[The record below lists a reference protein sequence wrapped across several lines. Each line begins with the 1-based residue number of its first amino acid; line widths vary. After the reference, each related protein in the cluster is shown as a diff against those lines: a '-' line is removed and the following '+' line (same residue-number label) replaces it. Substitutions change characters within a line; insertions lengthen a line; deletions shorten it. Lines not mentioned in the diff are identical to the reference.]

1 MSRKA
6 VWSGVVLLTLGAV
19 TQVAAQP
26 AGASDP
32 VVARVG
38 DQEITLGEIEQRW
51 READA
56 GSYMQV
62 TQSRFDAL
70 DQYLD
75 LIIGDRLLAIEAA
88 NRGVSV
94 EGIVA
99 AGAGGQ
105 MQPVTDADVEQFYD
119 SLGSQQ
125 AQGRTLEQLR
135 VPIQNFLQQQRPA
148 QARAALVAELSA
160 SLDLPIENLLEPPR
174 QNVSVAPT
182 DPIQGDVRG
191 LGGDHRVLGL
201 SMTVLREGRSDPRED
216 RGDVR

>member
-1 MSRKA
+1 MGRKA
-6 VWSGVVLLTLGAV
+6 VWSGVVLLALGAV
-19 TQVAAQP
+19 APVAAQP
-26 AGASDP
+26 AGASGP

-88 NRGVSV
+88 TRGVSV
-94 EGIVA
+94 EELLQQELPGRTS
-99 AGAGGQ
+99 
-105 MQPVTDADVEQFYD
+105 PVTDADVEQFYN

-135 VPIQNFLQQQRPA
+135 VPIQNFLQQQQPV

-182 DPIQGDVRG
+182 DPIKGTSEASV
-191 LGGDHRVLGL
+191 
-201 SMTVLREGRSDPRED
+201 EIIEFSDFQ
-216 RGDVR
+216 

>member
-1 MSRKA
+1 MGRKA
-6 VWSGVVLLTLGAV
+6 VWSGVVLLALGAV
-19 TQVAAQP
+19 APLAAQP

-88 NRGVSV
+88 TRGVSV
-94 EGIVA
+94 EELLQQELPGRTS
-99 AGAGGQ
+99 
-105 MQPVTDADVEQFYD
+105 PVTDADVEQFYN

-135 VPIQNFLQQQRPA
+135 VPIQNFLQQQQPA

-182 DPIQGDVRG
+182 DPIKGTSEASV
-191 LGGDHRVLGL
+191 
-201 SMTVLREGRSDPRED
+201 EIIEFSDFQ
-216 RGDVR
+216 

>member
-1 MSRKA
+1 MGRKA
-6 VWSGVVLLTLGAV
+6 VWSGVVLLALGAV
-19 TQVAAQP
+19 APVAAQP
-26 AGASDP
+26 AGAAGP

-38 DQEITLGEIEQRW
+38 AQEITLGEFEQRW

-88 NRGVSV
+88 TRGVSV
-94 EGIVA
+94 EELLQQELPGRTS
-99 AGAGGQ
+99 
-105 MQPVTDADVEQFYD
+105 PVTDADVEQFYN

-135 VPIQNFLQQQRPA
+135 VPIQTFLQQQRPA

-174 QNVSVAPT
+174 QHVSVAPT
-182 DPIQGDVRG
+182 DPIKGTSEASV
-191 LGGDHRVLGL
+191 
-201 SMTVLREGRSDPRED
+201 EIIEFSDFQ
-216 RGDVR
+216 